1 MDLLIL
7 IKKKLSFFKKLE
19 IVIEENNIKEFKEV
33 LESGEVDLNIEI
45 QKYGGNCVVYIVAY
59 KGLFFC
65 VEILLEY
72 GVDFDKINYFNLI
85 FFYIVFRRNYVKCV
99 EIFLRVNRV
108 FMSIDSV
115 WMQMDN
121 VQRVWNDVK
130 DIMIC
135 VLVKVI
141 LNLMRCRSN
150 IRSNLFFLCK
160 NKSMYGSLRV
170 MIIVGYKF
178 SDEEKIYFMK
188 LFVEGDKFF
197 YEWLDNY

>member
-65 VEILLEY
+65 VEILLKY

-85 FFYIVFRRNYVKCV
+85 FFYIEK
-99 EIFLRVNRV
+99 
-108 FMSIDSV
+108 
-115 WMQMDN
+115 
-121 VQRVWNDVK
+121 
-130 DIMIC
+130 
-135 VLVKVI
+135 
-141 LNLMRCRSN
+141 
-150 IRSNLFFLCK
+150 LCK
-160 NKSMYGSLRV
+160 MCGDFFTSKSSV
-170 MIIVGYKF
+170 
-178 SDEEKIYFMK
+178 
-188 LFVEGDKFF
+188 
-197 YEWLDNY
+197 YEYRFGLDVDG

>member
-1 MDLLIL
+1 
-7 IKKKLSFFKKLE
+7 
-19 IVIEENNIKEFKEV
+19 
-33 LESGEVDLNIEI
+33 
-45 QKYGGNCVVYIVAY
+45 
-59 KGLFFC
+59 
-65 VEILLEY
+65 
-72 GVDFDKINYFNLI
+72 
-85 FFYIVFRRNYVKCV
+85 
-99 EIFLRVNRV
+99 
-108 FMSIDSV
+108 MSIDLV

-141 LNLMRCRSN
+141 SNLVRCRSN

-160 NKSMYGSLRV
+160 NKSMYGSLCV